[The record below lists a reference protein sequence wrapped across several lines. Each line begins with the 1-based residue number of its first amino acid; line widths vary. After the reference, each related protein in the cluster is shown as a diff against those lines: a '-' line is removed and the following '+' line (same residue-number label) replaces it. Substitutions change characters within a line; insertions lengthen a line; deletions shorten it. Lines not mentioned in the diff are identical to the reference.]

1 MPLALRA
8 LKAFTISPRKGP
20 DRRTASE
27 ILADLLCRLGYDA
40 IHTLDLPAK
49 NTSTDHFIIQFA
61 TEENRIVVTKDSD
74 FLDSFLLTRKPEKLI
89 LVRTGNIKNQ
99 LLLNLFA
106 EHHERIRELI
116 RQGNLVEITT
126 QEIITHS

>member
-1 MPLALRA
+1 MKFLIDAQLP
-8 LKAFTISPRKGP
+8 KS
-20 DRRTASE
+20 
-27 ILADLLCRLGYDA
+27 LADLLCRLGYDA

-49 NTSTDHFIIQFA
+49 NASTDNFIIQFA